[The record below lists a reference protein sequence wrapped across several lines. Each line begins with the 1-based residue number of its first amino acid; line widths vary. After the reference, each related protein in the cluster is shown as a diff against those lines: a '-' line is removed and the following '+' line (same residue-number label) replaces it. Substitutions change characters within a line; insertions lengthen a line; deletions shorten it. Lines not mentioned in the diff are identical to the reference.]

1 MVKELE
7 TANSGERVAI
17 NRRGRIIAVLL
28 LMGMGFAVVALRLV
42 YLQVY
47 QRAALS
53 VRAERQQER
62 VVKLDPKRGTIYD
75 RMGRELAVSL
85 DVDSIYGVPSGIDNP
100 RAVAQQLS
108 HILREDRRGLEQ
120 RLEGNKQFVWLS
132 RKVEPGKAE
141 KIRELG
147 NKEIGIRLESKR
159 FYPKKSLAGP
169 VLGFL
174 GMDNDGLEGLELAY
188 DKALR
193 GVSGWVLAEK
203 DAMGRTVFPGGSGF
217 QYKLPKPGHD
227 LLLTI
232 DEVIQHIA
240 EKELDA
246 ALASSRAK
254 GGVCI
259 VMNPQTGE
267 VLALSVRSAAFGKQA
282 FNPNEPRR
290 SKPAEWRNRAV
301 TDAFEPGSIFK
312 PFLAAAAL
320 EERVVHPLEYVDCS
334 AGKIQLA
341 DRVIKDAHENGV
353 LTFTDVIAESSN
365 VGTIT
370 VALRLGKER
379 FARYIAAFGFG
390 KKTGVDIP
398 GEIAGQL
405 KDCRL
410 WSGVSIGSIAIG
422 QEVGVTPIQMA
433 SAYCALANG
442 GMLMKPY
449 LVSEIVDHDGGEG
462 RKFQAEAVGRAITAE
477 TCAKVNKMLQRVV
490 ETGTGQLARPAGYTA
505 AGKTGTAQKID
516 QRTGKYS
523 QKDYVS
529 SFVGFTPANSPKLVI
544 LVMVDSPEGAVHY
557 GGSVAGPVFKAVA
570 EQSLAYLQVAPD
582 EVGGRMLL
590 VER

>member
-1 MVKELE
+1 
-7 TANSGERVAI
+7 
-17 NRRGRIIAVLL
+17 LL
-28 LMGMGFAVVALRLV
+28 LMVMGFALVALRLV

-47 QRAALS
+47 QRAALT

-85 DVDSIYGVPSGIDNP
+85 DVDSVYGVPSGIDNP

-108 HILREDRRGLEQ
+108 RILREDRRGLEQ
-120 RLEGNKQFVWLS
+120 RLAGNKQFVWLS
-132 RKVEPGKAE
+132 RKVEPGRAE

-147 NKEIGIRLESKR
+147 NKEIGLRLEAKR
-159 FYPKKSLAGP
+159 FYPKKALAGP

-174 GMDNDGLEGLELAY
+174 GVDNQGLEGLELAY

-217 QYKLPKPGHD
+217 QYRLPKPGHD
-227 LLLTI
+227 IILTI

-254 GGVCI
+254 GGVCL

-267 VLALSVRSAAFGKQA
+267 VLALTVRSALHGNQA
-282 FNPNEPRR
+282 FNPNEPQR

-312 PFLAAAAL
+312 PILAAAAL
-320 EERVVHPLEYVDCS
+320 EERVVHPLEPIDCS

-341 DRVIKDAHENGV
+341 DRVIRDAHENGV
-353 LTFTDVIAESSN
+353 LTFTDVIADSSN

-379 FARYIAAFGFG
+379 FAKYISAFGFG
-390 KKTGVDIP
+390 KRTGVDIP
-398 GEIAGQL
+398 GEISGQL
-405 KDCRL
+405 KDYHL

-422 QEVGVTPIQMA
+422 QEIGVTPIQVA

-449 LVSEIVDHDGGEG
+449 IVSEIVDAGGEG
-462 RKFQAEAVGRAITAE
+462 KKFQAQAMGRAITGE
-477 TCAKVNKMLQRVV
+477 TCGKLNKILQRVV
-490 ETGTGQLARPAGYTA
+490 ETGTGQKARPAGYTA

-516 QRTGKYS
+516 VRTGKYS

-544 LVMVDSPEGAVHY
+544 LVMVDTPEGIVHY

-582 EVGGRMLL
+582 EVGSRMLL
-590 VER
+590 VGR

>member
-1 MVKELE
+1 
-7 TANSGERVAI
+7 
-17 NRRGRIIAVLL
+17 
-28 LMGMGFAVVALRLV
+28 MGFALVALRLV

-47 QRAALS
+47 QRAELTK
-53 VRAERQQER
+53 RADRQQER

-75 RMGRELAVSL
+75 RMGRELAVSV
-85 DVDSIYGVPSGIDNP
+85 DVDSVYGVPSGIDNP

-108 HILREDRRGLEQ
+108 RILREDRRGLEK
-120 RLEGNKQFVWLS
+120 RLAGKKQFVWLS

-147 NKEIGIRLESKR
+147 NKEIGLRVEARR
-159 FYPKKSLAGP
+159 FYPKKTLAGP

-174 GMDNDGLEGLELAY
+174 GMDNEGLEGLELAY
-188 DKALR
+188 EKTLH
-193 GVSGWVLAEK
+193 GVSGWVVAEK
-203 DAMGRTVFPGGSGF
+203 DARGRTVFPGGPGF
-217 QYKLPKPGHD
+217 QYKLPKAGND
-227 LLLTI
+227 IVLTI

-246 ALASSRAK
+246 VLESSHAK
-254 GGVCI
+254 GGVCL
-259 VMNPQTGE
+259 VMNPHTGE
-267 VLALSVRSAAFGKQA
+267 VLALSERGSQA

-290 SKPAEWRNRAV
+290 SKPTDWRNRAV
-301 TDAFEPGSIFK
+301 TDMFEPGSIFK

-320 EERVVHPLEYVDCS
+320 EERVVHPLETFDCS
-334 AGKIQLA
+334 AGKIQVA
-341 DRVIKDAHENGV
+341 DRVIRDAHENGV
-353 LTFTDVIAESSN
+353 LTFTDVIAQSSN
-365 VGTIT
+365 VGTIK

-379 FARYIAAFGFG
+379 FARYITAFGFG

-398 GEIAGQL
+398 GEIPGQF
-405 KDCRL
+405 KDCSL

-422 QEVGVTPIQMA
+422 QEIGVTPIQVA
-433 SAYCALANG
+433 AAYSAFANG

-449 LVSEIVDHDGGEG
+449 LVSEIIDHDGEEG
-462 RKFQAEAVGRAITAE
+462 KKFQPQPVGRTITAE
-477 TCAKVNKMLQRVV
+477 TCAKVNKMLRRVV
-490 ETGTGQLARPAGYTA
+490 ETGTGQKAQPAGYTA

-516 QRTGKYS
+516 QKTGRYS
-523 QKDYVS
+523 LEDYVS
-529 SFVGFTPANSPKLVI
+529 SFVGFVPADSPKLVI
-544 LVMVDSPEGAVHY
+544 LVMVDSPEGTVHY

>member
-1 MVKELE
+1 M
-7 TANSGERVAI
+7 
-17 NRRGRIIAVLL
+17 L
-28 LMGMGFAVVALRLV
+28 LMVMGFALVALRLV

-47 QRAALS
+47 QRAELT
-53 VRAERQQER
+53 VRAGRQQER
-62 VVKLDPKRGTIYD
+62 VVKLEPKRGTIYD

-85 DVDSIYGVPSGIDNP
+85 DVDSVYGVPSGIDNP
-100 RAVAQQLS
+100 RAVALQLS
-108 HILREDRRGLEQ
+108 RILREDRRGLEQ
-120 RLEGNKQFVWLS
+120 RLAGNKQFVWLS
-132 RKVEPGKAE
+132 RKVEPARAE
-141 KIRELG
+141 KIKDLG

-174 GMDNDGLEGLELAY
+174 GMDNKGLEGLELAY
-188 DKALR
+188 DKSLR
-193 GVSGWVLAEK
+193 GMSGWVLAEK

-217 QYKLPKPGHD
+217 QYRLPKPGHD
-227 LLLTI
+227 IILTI

-254 GGVCI
+254 GGVCL

-267 VLALSVRSAAFGKQA
+267 VLALSVRSASYNQA
-282 FNPNEPRR
+282 FNPNEPQR

-312 PFLAAAAL
+312 PFLASAAL
-320 EERVVHPLEYVDCS
+320 EERVVHPLEHIDCS

-341 DRVIKDAHENGV
+341 DRVIRDAHENGV

-379 FARYIAAFGFG
+379 FAKYISAFGFG

-398 GEIAGQL
+398 GEISGQL
-405 KDCRL
+405 KDYRS
-410 WSGVSIGSIAIG
+410 WSGVSLGSIAIG
-422 QEVGVTPIQMA
+422 QEIGVTPIQMA

-442 GMLMKPY
+442 GTLMKPY
-449 LVSEIVDHDGGEG
+449 LVSEIIDHGSGEG
-462 RKFQAEAVGRAITAE
+462 KKFQAQAVGRAITEE

-490 ETGTGQLARPAGYTA
+490 ETGTGQKARPAGYTA

-544 LVMVDSPEGAVHY
+544 LVMVDSPEGLVHY

-582 EVGGRMLL
+582 GVESRMLL
-590 VER
+590 VGR

>member
-1 MVKELE
+1 M
-7 TANSGERVAI
+7 I
-17 NRRGRIIAVLL
+17 
-28 LMGMGFAVVALRLV
+28 MGFALVALRLV

-47 QRAALS
+47 QRAELA
-53 VRAERQQER
+53 VRAGRQQER
-62 VVKLDPKRGTIYD
+62 VVKLEPKRGTIYD

-85 DVDSIYGVPSGIDNP
+85 DVDSVYGVPSGIDNP
-100 RAVAQQLS
+100 RQVAQQLS
-108 HILREDRRGLEQ
+108 VILRENRRGLEQ
-120 RLEGNKQFVWLS
+120 RLAGNKQFVWLS
-132 RKVEPGKAE
+132 RKVEPGRAE
-141 KIRELG
+141 KIRELN
-147 NKEIGIRLESKR
+147 NKEIGLRQETKR
-159 FYPKKSLAGP
+159 FYPKKALAGP

-174 GMDNDGLEGLELAY
+174 GMDNAGLEGLELAY

-193 GVSGWVLAEK
+193 GVGGWVIAEK

-217 QYKLPKPGHD
+217 QYRLPKPGHD
-227 LLLTI
+227 IILTI

-246 ALASSRAK
+246 ALASSHAK
-254 GGVCI
+254 SAVCL

-267 VLALSVRSAAFGKQA
+267 VLALSVRSASHSNQA
-282 FNPNEPRR
+282 FNPNEPQR
-290 SKPAEWRNRAV
+290 SRPAEWRNRAV

-312 PFLAAAAL
+312 PILASAAL
-320 EERVVHPLEYVDCS
+320 EERVVHPLEHIDCS

-379 FARYIAAFGFG
+379 FAKYISAFGFG

-398 GEIAGQL
+398 GEISGQL
-405 KDCRL
+405 KDYRS

-422 QEVGVTPIQMA
+422 QEIGVTPIQMA

-449 LVSEIVDHDGGEG
+449 LVSEIVDHGSREG
-462 RKFQAEAVGRAITAE
+462 KKFKSQAVGRAITEE
-477 TCAKVNKMLQRVV
+477 TCAKVNRMLQRVV
-490 ETGTGQLARPAGYTA
+490 ETGTGQKARPAGYTA

-529 SFVGFTPANSPKLVI
+529 SFVGFTPATSPKLVI

-557 GGSVAGPVFKAVA
+557 GGSIAGPVFKAVA

-590 VER
+590 VGR

>member
-1 MVKELE
+1 ME
-7 TANSGERVAI
+7 
-17 NRRGRIIAVLL
+17 RRGRILAVLL
-28 LMGMGFAVVALRLV
+28 LMGMGFACVVLRLV

-47 QRAALS
+47 QRAELS

-85 DVDSIYGVPSGIDNP
+85 DVDSVYGVPSGIDNP
-100 RAVAQQLS
+100 RPLARHLS
-108 HILREDRRGLEQ
+108 RILREDSHTLEKK
-120 RLEGNKQFVWLS
+120 LVGDKHFVWLS
-132 RKVEPGKAE
+132 RKVEPGRAK
-141 KIRELG
+141 KVRELG
-147 NKEIGIRLESKR
+147 NKEIGLRLESRR
-159 FYPKKSLAGP
+159 FYPKKTLAGP

-174 GMDNDGLEGLELAY
+174 GMDNGGLEGIELVY

-193 GVSGWVLAEK
+193 GVSGWVIAEK
-203 DAMGRTVFPGGSGF
+203 DAMGRTVFPGGPGF
-217 QYKLPKPGHD
+217 QYKLPKQGHD

-240 EKELDA
+240 EKELDV
-246 ALASSRAK
+246 ALASTRAK
-254 GGVCI
+254 GGVCL

-267 VLALSVRSAAFGKQA
+267 VLALSVRSAANGKQP
-282 FNPNEPRR
+282 FNPNEPQR

-312 PFLAAAAL
+312 PFLASAAL
-320 EERVVHPLEYVDCS
+320 EERVVHPLERIDCS
-334 AGKIQLA
+334 AGEIHLA

-365 VGTIT
+365 VGTIQ

-379 FARYIAAFGFG
+379 FAKYITAFGFG

-398 GEIAGQL
+398 GEIPGQL
-405 KDCRL
+405 KDQHL

-422 QEVGVTPIQMA
+422 QEIGVTPIQMA

-449 LVSEIVDHDGGEG
+449 IVSEIVDHDGGEG
-462 RKFQAEAVGRAITAE
+462 KKFRPQVVGRVITEE

-490 ETGTGQLARPAGYTA
+490 ETGTGQKARPAAYTA

-529 SFVGFTPANSPKLVI
+529 SFVGFVPANSPKLVI
-544 LVMVDSPEGAVHY
+544 LVMVDTPEGAVHY

-582 EVGGRMLL
+582 DMGGRMLL
-590 VER
+590 VGR

>member
-1 MVKELE
+1 MV
-7 TANSGERVAI
+7 
-17 NRRGRIIAVLL
+17 
-28 LMGMGFAVVALRLV
+28 MGFALVALRLV

-47 QRAALS
+47 QRAELT
-53 VRAERQQER
+53 VRAGRQQER
-62 VVKLDPKRGTIYD
+62 VVKLEPKRGTIYD

-85 DVDSIYGVPSGIDNP
+85 DVDSVYGVPSGIDNP
-100 RAVAQQLS
+100 RAVALQLS
-108 HILREDRRGLEQ
+108 RILREDRRGLEQ
-120 RLEGNKQFVWLS
+120 RLAGNKQFVWLS
-132 RKVEPGKAE
+132 RKVEPARAE
-141 KIRELG
+141 KIKDLG
-147 NKEIGIRLESKR
+147 NKEIGIRLESRR

-174 GMDNDGLEGLELAY
+174 GMDNKGLEGLELAY
-188 DKALR
+188 DKSLR
-193 GVSGWVLAEK
+193 GMSGWVLAEK

-217 QYKLPKPGHD
+217 QYRLPKPGHD
-227 LLLTI
+227 IILTI

-254 GGVCI
+254 GGVCL

-267 VLALSVRSAAFGKQA
+267 VLALSVRSASYNQA
-282 FNPNEPRR
+282 FNPNEPQR

-312 PFLAAAAL
+312 PFLASAAL
-320 EERVVHPLEYVDCS
+320 EERVVHPLEHIDCS

-341 DRVIKDAHENGV
+341 DRVIRDAHENGV

-379 FARYIAAFGFG
+379 FAKYISAFGFG

-398 GEIAGQL
+398 GEISGQL
-405 KDCRL
+405 KDYRS
-410 WSGVSIGSIAIG
+410 WSGVSLGSIAIG
-422 QEVGVTPIQMA
+422 QEIGVTPIQMA

-442 GMLMKPY
+442 GTLMKPY
-449 LVSEIVDHDGGEG
+449 LVSEIVDHGSGEG
-462 RKFQAEAVGRAITAE
+462 KKFQAQAVGRAITEE

-490 ETGTGQLARPAGYTA
+490 ETGTGQKARPAGYTA

-544 LVMVDSPEGAVHY
+544 LVMVDSPEGLVHY

-582 EVGGRMLL
+582 EVESRMLL
-590 VER
+590 VGR